1 MCTLKLKIHF
11 SITGIKKRNRRTGTV
26 FTFNERLK
34 KWEQQVDQS
43 DDFNGTIQT
52 ITKNITNLGSIS
64 TNSKRPRQIIACGN
78 VFITIA
84 SNYIFN
90 GSIWHVTFL
99 NNRTTSISETGFES
113 NLKTYI
119 HFEFSSSNYNLESM
133 NCNTFSRFIIQVN
146 FSNITIYLP
155 CFHSVSRSNRQKW
168 SSWGPGKGYSWNCWD
183 IFKYRKRFY
192 ITYESNL
199 SRVTRNIIAIF
210 TRCEIVL

>member
-1 MCTLKLKIHF
+1 MSHRNEIKLLLYDYKLVGTTMGTHSSVTLNDLEYWY

-64 TNSKRPRQIIACGN
+64 TNSKRPRQIIACG
-78 VFITIA
+78 
-84 SNYIFN
+84 
-90 GSIWHVTFL
+90 
-99 NNRTTSISETGFES
+99 TTSISETGFES

-133 NCNTFSRFIIQVN
+133 NCNTFSRFIIQ
-146 FSNITIYLP
+146 YLDP
-155 CFHSVSRSNRQKW
+155 TDKSEALEALAKVILETAETFLSIERGIRDAKDQVVDFVSHN
-168 SSWGPGKGYSWNCWD
+168 GPLVVMGAAAATGFMLRK
-183 IFKYRKRFY
+183 IFG
-192 ITYESNL
+192 
-199 SRVTRNIIAIF
+199 
-210 TRCEIVL
+210 

>member
-1 MCTLKLKIHF
+1 MSHRNEIKLLLYDYKLVGTTMGTHSSVTLNDLEYWY

-64 TNSKRPRQIIACGN
+64 TNSKRPRQIIACG
-78 VFITIA
+78 
-84 SNYIFN
+84 
-90 GSIWHVTFL
+90 
-99 NNRTTSISETGFES
+99 TTSISETGFES

-133 NCNTFSRFIIQVN
+133 NCNTFSRFIIQ
-146 FSNITIYLP
+146 YLDP
-155 CFHSVSRSNRQKW
+155 TDKNEALEALAKVILETAETF
-168 SSWGPGKGYSWNCWD
+168 
-183 IFKYRKRFY
+183 
-192 ITYESNL
+192 L
-199 SRVTRNIIAIF
+199 SIGNGFI
-210 TRCEIVL
+210 